1 MNDNENNSN
10 ELSLEEM
17 ETGLELLGAQNTL
30 SDFID
35 ILDERTVVVREF
47 FANYRCAAY
56 ETETKFKVL
65 NERFSVRYDSN
76 PIEAIKV
83 RIKSPESILKK
94 MDRKNIEISLQSIE
108 ENIRDIAGV
117 RVICSFIDDIYKI
130 ADYFLAQDD
139 VELIEVRDYIK
150 NPKATGYRSLHLI
163 VRTPIFTEKGKKMMF
178 VEVQLRTIAMDF
190 WASLEHKLRYK
201 KNLPDELVREIGDE
215 LTDCAYAS
223 AELDKRMQLARD
235 KMEMRKK

>member
-1 MNDNENNSN
+1 M
-10 ELSLEEM
+10 
-17 ETGLELLGAQNTL
+17 
-30 SDFID
+30 
-35 ILDERTVVVREF
+35 
-47 FANYRCAAY
+47 
-56 ETETKFKVL
+56 
-65 NERFSVRYDSN
+65 
-76 PIEAIKV
+76 
-83 RIKSPESILKK
+83 
-94 MDRKNIEISLQSIE
+94 
-108 ENIRDIAGV
+108 
-117 RVICSFIDDIYKI
+117 IYKI